1 MRLGLTRRDENRGQA
16 GASTR
21 KQRLGRRSL
30 APIFERVWQRACG
43 ALHGSR
49 NFEISG
55 VAGGQF
61 GYRLRISQR
70 RRNSRQSPNCRHRVR
85 ARRGSFWRGS
95 PGGWAGLPGSV
106 DTSSSL
112 AGRQAAG
119 AGDELAG
126 GRFGF
131 VGLGIG
137 FVLAARPGVG
147 VSWGRWCGGRCGDWR
162 GFVSEWP

>member
-85 ARRGSFWRGS
+85 ARRGSFWRALSTRRGQQKHRHECLCHTHVAQCGKPQTRKIKRQKAKIKRQKS
-95 PGGWAGLPGSV
+95 LSRASGRIGEE
-106 DTSSSL
+106 SSG
-112 AGRQAAG
+112 AGRNQNN
-119 AGDELAG
+119 
-126 GRFGF
+126 RQ
-131 VGLGIG
+131 
-137 FVLAARPGVG
+137 
-147 VSWGRWCGGRCGDWR
+147 
-162 GFVSEWP
+162 